1 MDNEISNRSLVV
13 LLITLAFSWIIGNI
27 IMSYLSPSSSVP
39 LSPPSIFAGIVFIAV
54 LMGFIIYG
62 QRFRDE
68 RSIQI
73 SDKSARNG
81 FAFILY
87 GIPILIVTLSV
98 TGSSPEVLLTLT
110 FVWIAAILLAGLSAF
125 YYYWR

>member
-1 MDNEISNRSLVV
+1 MDNEISNRFLVV
-13 LLITLAFSWIIGNI
+13 VLIILSFSMIIGNI

-39 LSPPSIFAGIVFIAV
+39 LSPPSIFAGIVWISV

-81 FAFILY
+81 FAFVLY
-87 GIPILIVTLSV
+87 GVPIFIVALSV
-98 TGSSPEVLLTLT
+98 TGSSLEVLLSLT
-110 FVWIAAILLAGLSAF
+110 FVWIGAIILAGLSAF

>member
-13 LLITLAFSWIIGNI
+13 LLIILAFSMIIGNI

-39 LSPPSIFAGIVFIAV
+39 LSPPSIFAGIVSIAV
-54 LMGFIIYG
+54 LMGVVIYG

-73 SDKSARNG
+73 FDKSARNG
-81 FAFILY
+81 FAFVLY

-98 TGSSPEVLLTLT
+98 TGYSPEVLLTLT
-110 FVWIAAILLAGLSAF
+110 FVWIGAILLAGLSAF